1 MDRDIGRFLLY
12 VAIVAAIVVFAVR
25 YMFSTYVFF

>member
-12 VAIVAAIVVFAVR
+12 VAIIAAIVFFAAR
-25 YMFSTYVFF
+25 WMFSKYVFF